1 MEKEG
6 VVLMSD
12 LMTDIIH
19 TAESFAEN
27 FKDKGNYDFSRES
40 LQEVNSLLDEIS
52 DYVFDEEALYNC
64 YTMIGSYIFE
74 VARRNYG
81 EKYYWVNDEQQ
92 PILVAGEPEFAVSIK
107 AWDKARM
114 YIENGSEDDI
124 QFYIDGY
131 RTHIEKGKKNKGYN
145 AFIA

>member
-1 MEKEG
+1 
-6 VVLMSD
+6 MSE

-40 LQEVNSLLDEIS
+40 LLEVNSLLDEIR

-81 EKYYWVNDEQQ
+81 GNT
-92 PILVAGEPEFAVSIK
+92 IG
-107 AWDKARM
+107 
-114 YIENGSEDDI
+114 
-124 QFYIDGY
+124 
-131 RTHIEKGKKNKGYN
+131 
-145 AFIA
+145 

>member
-1 MEKEG
+1 
-6 VVLMSD
+6 MSE

-27 FKDKGNYDFSRES
+27 FKDKGNYDFSRDS
-40 LQEVNSLLDEIS
+40 LLDVNALLDEIG
-52 DYVFDEEALYNC
+52 DYVFDEDDLYNC

-81 EKYYWVNDEQQ
+81 GKYYWVNDEQQ
-92 PILVAGEPEFAVSIK
+92 PILVAGGPDFTVSIK
-107 AWDKARM
+107 AWDKTRM
-114 YIENGSEDDI
+114 YIKNGSEDDI

-131 RTHIEKGKKNKGYN
+131 RNHIEKGKNNKGYN
-145 AFIA
+145 AYIG